1 LRGDNVFAEFA
12 ISILAAR
19 KTLGQASPG
28 VKRRCGGLGSGRGKP
43 RPYNVRVYH
52 FLTQRR
58 YTFAMKNLA
67 RGIHGFAF
75 LFLSVAAPALF
86 AQEAARTVQ
95 LPNGKLL
102 GEVPGSP
109 RPINNLPTA
118 IAISPDGRFA
128 VVLHS
133 GFGAYSSGEKQ
144 SLSVLNLET
153 NELTDF
159 PDDRLGS
166 DAKQTYFLGL
176 AFSLDGKHVFASIG
190 SLTDPLG
197 KKNGSTGNGIGV
209 YSFENGRTMPERFLP
224 LSPRLKIPDGK
235 IRRSEFKDVTYPA
248 GLSVGLN
255 GGEERLLVANNNS
268 DEAVLL
274 NASDGRI
281 VYRFDL
287 STMKRIPASLPY
299 TTVMTKDGKRGF
311 VSLWNASSIAELD
324 LVGGSV
330 VRIIPLR
337 KPESPL
343 AGGSHPTALLLN
355 RESSRLYVAL
365 TNRDEI
371 AEVDTVSGK
380 VVSYLSTK
388 LPGQK
393 YGGSDP
399 EYLALSPDERT
410 LFSADAISDSVAV
423 FDVTDA
429 TVGKPRAGEDTQA
442 IGFIPTEWYP
452 TVVAASGKDLLI
464 ASAKGRGSGPNPNVI
479 GKKKDGRPK
488 YSYGP
493 AIIHGSLARIP
504 LADVKANLTAFTKQ
518 VVETNA
524 LRGNGDRVPF
534 ASGENK
540 IRHVIY
546 IIKENRTYD
555 QVFGDIAEANG
566 DSSLTMYGE
575 AITPNQHRLA
585 RQFGILDNFYD
596 SGEVSGNGHVWS
608 TSGSV
613 SDYIEKTWPIGYRS
627 GEHTYDA
634 EGTLLS
640 GVSLEDEV
648 PDAGEPTGGYLWK
661 NFASHGVSYRH
672 YGEYIVSRWCN
683 EKKGTGKA
691 QTGPPKA
698 EGGACLRTVI
708 NKGEPLEKN
717 VGDPRGGLSPYP
729 WAIPVLATN
738 IASEAE
744 LRGHFDPLFPDFEV
758 AYPDQL
764 RADEFLNEFHQFV
777 EARETGKETMPQF
790 ILLRLPDDHTA
801 GLTKNKPRPAASVAD
816 NDLAIGR
823 VVDAVSH
830 SAYWDDTAFLILEDD
845 AQDGPDHV
853 DSHRSLCL
861 AISKYSPMPEGRA
874 HGLESFVDHS
884 FYTTVNVVRTIESLL
899 GVPPMNANDSRAAVM
914 APLFSGTGQQP
925 AFTADFRNRDN
936 GMIYQMNTAEW
947 KEGKKMDFSHADAV
961 NTALLNKILWKDRMG
976 DIPMPAPQHNVFP
989 ATMATRAAK
998 KDLD

>member
-1 LRGDNVFAEFA
+1 MGNF
-12 ISILAAR
+12 
-19 KTLGQASPG
+19 
-28 VKRRCGGLGSGRGKP
+28 
-43 RPYNVRVYH
+43 
-52 FLTQRR
+52 
-58 YTFAMKNLA
+58 A
-67 RGIHGFAF
+67 RGVYGFAF
-75 LFLSVAAPALF
+75 LLLGALAPALF
-86 AQEAARTVQ
+86 GQDSRQTVQ

-128 VVLHS
+128 VLLHS
-133 GFGAYSSGEKQ
+133 GFGAYTSGEKQ

-176 AFSLDGKHVFASIG
+176 AISPDGKHVFASMA

-197 KKNGSTGNGIGV
+197 KQKGSTGNGIAV
-209 YSFENGRTMPERFLP
+209 YSFENGRVAQERFIP
-224 LSPRLKIPDGK
+224 MAPRTKIPAGK
-235 IRRSEFKDVTYPA
+235 KRRSEFKDVTYPA
-248 GLSVGLN
+248 GLSVGMS

-268 DEAVLL
+268 DEAVLM
-274 NASDGRI
+274 NVSDGKI
-281 VYRFDL
+281 IHRFDL
-287 STMKRIPASLPY
+287 STMKHIPASLPY
-299 TTVMTKDGKRGF
+299 TTAMTKDGRRGF

-324 LVGGSV
+324 LVNGRV
-330 VRIIPLR
+330 LQIIALR

-355 RESSRLYVAL
+355 QNNSRLYVAL

-371 AEVDTVSGK
+371 AELDTHSGR
-380 VVSYLSTK
+380 VLSYFSTK

-399 EYLALSPDERT
+399 EYLALSPDGKT

-423 FDVTDA
+423 FDVADV
-429 TVGKPRAGEDTQA
+429 TVGKATAGEDAQA

-452 TVVAASGKDLLI
+452 TVVAANGTDLLI
-464 ASAKGRGSGPNPNVI
+464 ASAKGKSSGPNPKLI
-479 GKKKDGRPK
+479 GEKKDGRPQ
-488 YSYGP
+488 YPYGP
-493 AIIHGSLARIP
+493 AMIHGSLARIS
-504 LADVKANLTAFTKQ
+504 LADVKANLTGFTKQ

-555 QVFGDIAEANG
+555 QVFGDMAEANG

-575 AITPNQHRLA
+575 DITPNQHRLA
-585 RQFGILDNFYD
+585 RQFGVLDNFYD

-613 SDYIEKTWPIGYRS
+613 SDYIEKTWPIGYRGS
-627 GEHTYDA
+627 EHTYDS
-634 EGTLLS
+634 EGTLLN

-661 NFASHGVSYRH
+661 NFASHSVSYRH

-683 EKKGTGKA
+683 EKKGMEKP
-691 QTGPPKA
+691 QNGPPKS
-698 EGGACLRTVI
+698 EGEACPRTVI
-708 NKGEPLEKN
+708 NKGEPLENN
-717 VGDPRGGLSPYP
+717 VGEPRGGPSPYP

-738 IASEAE
+738 VASEAE

-777 EARETGKETMPQF
+777 EAREAGKETMPQF

-801 GLTKNKPRPAASVAD
+801 GLSKNKPRPAASVAD

-861 AISKYSPMPEGRA
+861 VISKYSPMPEGQG
-874 HGLESFVDHS
+874 HGLYSYVDHS
-884 FYTTVNVVRTIESLL
+884 FYTTINVVRTIESLL

-914 APLFSGTGQQP
+914 APLFRGSGDQP

-936 GMIYQMNTAEW
+936 GLIFQMNTAEW
-947 KEGKKMDFSHADAV
+947 KEGKKLDFSHADAV
-961 NTALLNKILWKDRMG
+961 DTALLNKILWKDRMG
-976 DIPMPAPQHNVFP
+976 DSPMPPPQHNVFP
-989 ATMATRAAK
+989 ATVASKSSK